1 MDNKAFDTDEDNNK
15 KLEVSLV
22 SFNDLR
28 FILNEVQIEESPGKK
43 PQPGPSVMMRN
54 KDCVVQGSAK
64 WSSWQ
69 ILAGRFLMRNEKF
82 HIYKNVLLISV
93 AFLALF
99 IGFESMSKL
108 QSSINSVSFT
118 SQMGFK
124 LKR

>member
-28 FILNEVQIEESPGKK
+28 FVLNEVQIEESPGKK
-43 PQPGPSVMMRN
+43 PQPSVM
-54 KDCVVQGSAK
+54 
-64 WSSWQ
+64 
-69 ILAGRFLMRNEKF
+69 MRNEKF

-118 SQMGFK
+118 SQMCFK

>member
-28 FILNEVQIEESPGKK
+28 FVLNEVQIEESPGKK
-43 PQPGPSVMMRN
+43 PQPGPSVM
-54 KDCVVQGSAK
+54 
-64 WSSWQ
+64 
-69 ILAGRFLMRNEKF
+69 MRNEKF

-108 QSSINSVSFT
+108 QSSINSVSYT